1 MPFADAFTHFPTLT
15 TPRLTLRAIQPT
27 DAEAFFAIKSDPEVT
42 TRYGSEPHQ
51 SLDQTRAWTAQVE
64 ASYAARDALF
74 WCVTHT
80 GGDDTAIGSVTL
92 WRLDPDNQ
100 CGELGYELHPAHWRQ
115 GIMAEAIPAVLSFGF
130 RELGLHR
137 IEAVPSAINP
147 PSSSL
152 LRKLGFTHEGTL
164 RQRIFFRGAFQ
175 DELTF
180 SMLADEWQKGDSN
193 D

>member
-1 MPFADAFTHFPTLT
+1 MPFDAAFATFPTLT

-27 DAEAFFAIKSDPEVT
+27 DAEAFFAIKSDPAVT
-42 TRYGSEPHQ
+42 IPYGQEPYR
-51 SLDQTRAWTAQVE
+51 SLDQVRAWMAQPDV
-64 ASYAARDALF
+64 SYAARDALF
-74 WCVTHT
+74 WCVTRT

-115 GIMAEAIPAVLSFGF
+115 GVMAEAIPTILTYGF

-137 IEAVPSAINP
+137 IEAMSSAQNT

-152 LRKLGFTHEGTL
+152 LRKLGFTPEGTL

-175 DELTF
+175 DELSF
-180 SMLADEWQKGDSN
+180 SMLADEWHG
-193 D
+193 